1 MFKLKTDYLPRGDQP
16 AAIDKLIQGIHAGRK
31 AQVLLGIT
39 GSGKTFTMANVIAE
53 VQRPTLI
60 IAHNKT
66 LAAQLY
72 QEFKTFFPDNAVEYF
87 VSYYDYYQ
95 PEAYVPRT
103 DTYIEKDMSI
113 NDRIDKMRLSAT
125 RSLLERRDV
134 IIVASVSCIYGL
146 GSPEYYRG
154 MNLTL
159 ISGETRRRDDIL
171 LHLVEMQYKRND
183 FDFSRATF
191 RVRGDILDIFP
202 AYEED
207 IAIRVEFFG
216 DEIEQISEIDPLT
229 GKSKKKISQIT
240 IYPSSHHVT
249 PEEVRH
255 NAMQTIRAELAERM
269 KFFESEKKYIELQ
282 RIEQRTNYDLEML
295 KEVGTCKGIEN
306 YSRHFSYRKAGE
318 PPPCLIDYFPSDYL
332 LIIDESHQTIPQL
345 HAMCN
350 GDRAR
355 KLSLVDFGFRLPSA
369 YDNRPLQFPE
379 TYARIHQAVYV
390 SATPG
395 EWEIKEAEG
404 EVVEQVIRPTGLL
417 DPEIEIRPAEG
428 QVEDCLGEIHAHI
441 QKKGRVLLT
450 TLTKRLAEELTKYLT
465 ELGVK
470 AKYLHSDIDTIERVQ
485 IIRDL
490 RHGIFDVLVG
500 INLLREGLDIP
511 EVSLVVILDAD
522 KEGFLRSQTSL
533 IQTCGRAARNEE
545 GRVIMYADKITESIK
560 NTIEITEKRRAYQKK
575 YNEEHGITPKTVVRE
590 ISVLVEEEEEIEKE
604 EMSYAKASKKS
615 SKAAETPH
623 HYMKMEEIQNRLKEF
638 ETEMKKAAKELRFED
653 AAYYRDL
660 MRKYQQYELH
670 VS

>member
-1 MFKLKTDYLPRGDQP
+1 
-16 AAIDKLIQGIHAGRK
+16 
-31 AQVLLGIT
+31 
-39 GSGKTFTMANVIAE
+39 
-53 VQRPTLI
+53 
-60 IAHNKT
+60 
-66 LAAQLY
+66 
-72 QEFKTFFPDNAVEYF
+72 
-87 VSYYDYYQ
+87 
-95 PEAYVPRT
+95 
-103 DTYIEKDMSI
+103 
-113 NDRIDKMRLSAT
+113 
-125 RSLLERRDV
+125 
-134 IIVASVSCIYGL
+134 
-146 GSPEYYRG
+146 
-154 MNLTL
+154 
-159 ISGETRRRDDIL
+159 
-171 LHLVEMQYKRND
+171 
-183 FDFSRATF
+183 
-191 RVRGDILDIFP
+191 
-202 AYEED
+202 
-207 IAIRVEFFG
+207 
-216 DEIEQISEIDPLT
+216 
-229 GKSKKKISQIT
+229 
-240 IYPSSHHVT
+240 
-249 PEEVRH
+249 
-255 NAMQTIRAELAERM
+255 MQTIRKELEERM
-269 KFFESEKKYIELQ
+269 KFFENEKKYIELQ

-379 TYARIHQAVYV
+379 TYARIHQVVYV

-417 DPEIEIRPAEG
+417 DPEIEIRPADG

-522 KEGFLRSQTSL
+522 KEGFLRSNRSLTQTA
-533 IQTCGRAARNEE
+533 GRAARNIN
-545 GRVIMYADKITESIK
+545 GRVIMYADKITESMRK
-560 NTIEITEKRRAYQKK
+560 TIDETNRRREKQTK
-575 YNEEHGITPKTVVRE
+575 YNIENNIVPTPLNKSREMILQQTVVSATKNVNAYIE
-590 ISVLVEEEEEIEKE
+590 SENVTIAADPVVQFMTEEQLANVITKT
-604 EMSYAKASKKS
+604 KKQ
-615 SKAAETPH
+615 
-623 HYMKMEEIQNRLKEF
+623 MEV
-638 ETEMKKAAKELRFED
+638 AAKEMDFMEAARLRDEMFELQK
-653 AAYYRDL
+653 L
-660 MRKYQQYELH
+660 MKDRFGKS
-670 VS
+670 V